1 MTRDPLAPARGTLNG
16 CLLSLLPWLVIL
28 VLVGALMGW
37 WLR

>member
-1 MTRDPLAPARGTLNG
+1 MTPARAAG
-16 CLLSLLPWLVIL
+16 CVLLVSTIAVWFAGL